1 MASFR
6 AMGTE
11 VTVLTPTLDEAGEG
25 ARSREVA
32 QVFERAER
40 RFSRFRSDSELSRLN
55 RADTRQGVSAP
66 MFDALVDARAWL
78 ERSDGLFD
86 PAIGAALIAHGY
98 DRSFAAEHLDREA
111 TPRATQRASLRDLEL
126 DAAARTVLR
135 PAHVVLDFGGFV
147 KGRTVDDAAAA
158 LPDASLA
165 IDAGGDA
172 FMRGDGPDGEGWLVD
187 VEDPHDASRTL
198 MTLRVRGGAV
208 ATSAPNRRRWR
219 LGPAFAH
226 HLIDPRIGAP
236 ARGDLLQATA
246 LASTA
251 EAADVLAKTLFLL
264 GSTSARAWL
273 ERQPATGAVLVR
285 ADRSIEVLGEVE
297 VVHA

>member
-1 MASFR
+1 MAAFR

-11 VTVLTPTLDEAGEG
+11 VTVLTPALDEAGEH
-25 ARSREVA
+25 ARAREVA
-32 QVFERAER
+32 RVFERAER
-40 RFSRFRSDSELSRLN
+40 RFSRFRGDSELSLLN
-55 RADTRQGVSAP
+55 RSDTRGSVSTP

-78 ERSDGLFD
+78 DRSEGLFD

-98 DRSFAAEHLDREA
+98 DRSFAPTELDREGA
-111 TPRATQRASLRDLEL
+111 PRDTPRASLRELEL
-126 DAAARTVLR
+126 DPATRSVLR

-158 LPDASLA
+158 IPEKSLA

-172 FMRGDGPDGEGWLVD
+172 VLRGDGPDGEGWLVD
-187 VEDPHDASRTL
+187 VEDPRDASRTL
-198 MTLRVRGGAV
+198 VTLRVRDGAV

-219 LGPAFAH
+219 FGPAFAH
-226 HLIDPRIGAP
+226 HLIDPRTGAP
-236 ARGDLLQATA
+236 ARSDLLQATA
-246 LASTA
+246 LAPTA

-264 GSTSARAWL
+264 GSTHARAWL
-273 ERQPATGAVLVR
+273 EAHPRAGAVLLRVDG
-285 ADRSIEVLGEVE
+285 AIEALGEVE